1 LAIRQ
6 PDSRLEA
13 TREVEVTADEVT
25 EVTIDLAPADLPG
38 ESGRE

>member
-1 LAIRQ
+1 
-6 PDSRLEA
+6 
-13 TREVEVTADEVT
+13 VTADEVT